1 MAQFHRSEKRVL
13 STVPFQTLV
22 QDHLA
27 EVEELLA
34 AQADGYHPDLQAA
47 LQHLL
52 AAGGKRIRPTVALLM
67 GRLLQAPHERLIILA
82 AALEMLHTATLVHDD
97 LIDGALL
104 RRGMPTLN
112 AQWSPAATVLTGDF
126 LFARAALLATNT
138 QSLHV
143 MRLFTQTLAVIV
155 DGEIRQLFEGGA
167 YTSTEPY
174 ERRIY
179 AKTASMFEL
188 ATTAAATLAGYD
200 PATPVYET
208 ARRYGY
214 HIGMAFQIVDDILD
228 YQGDS
233 RQVGKP
239 VGNDLR
245 NGLITLPALLYLQQR
260 RDDPDLTAVLQN
272 GGLYDAARLTAL
284 VHRIRESGA
293 LQQAA
298 QAARAHIA
306 QARAALTELPAAPE
320 REALDALARYVVERE
335 F

>member
-1 MAQFHRSEKRVL
+1 L
-13 STVPFQTLV
+13 STAPFLTLV
-22 QDHLA
+22 QESLA
-27 EVEELLA
+27 EVEALLA

-47 LQHLL
+47 LHHLL

-67 GRLLQAPHERLIILA
+67 GRLLGAPHDRLIILA

-167 YTSTEPY
+167 FTSSEQY
-174 ERRIY
+174 EHRIY

-188 ATTAAATLAGYD
+188 ATAAAATLAGAA
-200 PATPVYET
+200 PESPLYET

-245 NGLITLPALLYLQQR
+245 NGLVTLPALVYMERHGQ
-260 RDDPDLTAVLQN
+260 DPDLQAVLQN
-272 GGLYDAARLTAL
+272 GGLYDAQRLNAL
-284 VHRIRESGA
+284 VRRIRESGA
-293 LQQAA
+293 LQTAA
-298 QAARAHIA
+298 EAARQHIA
-306 QARAALTELPAAPE
+306 AALDALEDLPPGPE
-320 REALDALARYVVERE
+320 HEALAALARYVVDRD

>member
-1 MAQFHRSEKRVL
+1 M
-13 STVPFQTLV
+13 STAPFVTLV
-22 QDHLA
+22 QDTLQ
-27 EVEELLA
+27 EVEALLA
-34 AQADGYHPDLQAA
+34 RQADGYHPDLQAA
-47 LQHLL
+47 LHHLL

-67 GRLLQAPHERLIILA
+67 GRLLGAPHRRLVILA

-138 QSLHV
+138 ESLHV
-143 MRLFTQTLAVIV
+143 MRLFTQALAVIV

-167 YTSTEPY
+167 YTTAAQY
-174 ERRIY
+174 EHRIY

-188 ATTAAATLAGYD
+188 ATAAAATLAGAAPD
-200 PATPVYET
+200 SPTYEQ

-245 NGLITLPALLYLQQR
+245 NGLVTLPALIYMQHQGQQ
-260 RDDPDLTAVLQN
+260 DPDLQAVLQN
-272 GGLYDAARLTAL
+272 GGLFDAQRVEQL
-284 VHRIRESGA
+284 VARIRESGA
-293 LQQAA
+293 LQAAA
-298 QAARAHIA
+298 QAARQHIDTA
-306 QARAALTELPAAPE
+306 LQALQALPPGPE
-320 REALDALARYVVERE
+320 RDALAALAHYVVDRD

>member
-1 MAQFHRSEKRVL
+1 M
-13 STVPFQTLV
+13 STAPFLALV
-22 QDHLA
+22 QDALA
-27 EVEELLA
+27 EVETLLA

-47 LQHLL
+47 LHHLL

-67 GRLLQAPHERLIILA
+67 GRLLGAPHPRLVILA

-138 QSLHV
+138 ESLHV

-167 YTSTEPY
+167 YTALPQY
-174 ERRIY
+174 EHRIY

-188 ATTAAATLAGYD
+188 ATAAAATLAGARPD
-200 PATPVYET
+200 DAVYET

-233 RQVGKP
+233 HQVGKP

-245 NGLITLPALLYLQQR
+245 NGLITLPALAYMQQHH
-260 RDDPDLTAVLQN
+260 DDPDLQAVLQN
-272 GGLYDAARLTAL
+272 GGLYDAQRLEAL
-284 VHRIRESGA
+284 VQRIRQSGA
-293 LQQAA
+293 LQAAA
-298 QAARAHIA
+298 QAAREHVDAA
-306 QARAALTELPAAPE
+306 LAALTHLPPGPE
-320 REALDALARYVVERE
+320 REALAALARYVVDRD

>member
-1 MAQFHRSEKRVL
+1 M
-13 STVPFQTLV
+13 STAPFVTLV
-22 QDHLA
+22 QDTLH
-27 EVEELLA
+27 EVEALLA
-34 AQADGYHPDLQAA
+34 RQADGYHPDLQAA
-47 LQHLL
+47 LHHLL

-67 GRLLQAPHERLIILA
+67 GRLLGAPHRRLVILA

-138 QSLHV
+138 ESLHV
-143 MRLFTQTLAVIV
+143 MRLFTQALAVIV

-167 YTSTEPY
+167 YTTPAQY
-174 ERRIY
+174 EHRIY

-188 ATTAAATLAGYD
+188 ATAAAATLAGAAPD
-200 PATPVYET
+200 SPTYEQ

-245 NGLITLPALLYLQQR
+245 NGLVTLPALIYMQHQGQQ
-260 RDDPDLTAVLQN
+260 DPDLQAVLQN
-272 GGLYDAARLTAL
+272 GGLFDAQRVEQL
-284 VHRIRESGA
+284 VARIRESGA
-293 LQQAA
+293 LQAAA
-298 QAARAHIA
+298 QAARQHID
-306 QARAALTELPAAPE
+306 AALQALQALPPGPE
-320 REALDALARYVVERE
+320 RDALAALAHYVVDRD